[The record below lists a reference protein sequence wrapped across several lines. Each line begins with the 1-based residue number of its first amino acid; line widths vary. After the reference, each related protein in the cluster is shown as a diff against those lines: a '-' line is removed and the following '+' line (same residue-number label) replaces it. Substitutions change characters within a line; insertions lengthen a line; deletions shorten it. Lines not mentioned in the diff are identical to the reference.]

1 MNRKFILPAVLFS
14 TLCLTSIATAEN
26 VQHTQQ
32 LLSTKQCTQ
41 CDLSGAGLVM
51 ANLANA
57 QLSGANLV
65 RANLSRAQLTGADL
79 SGADLKGASLFGAN
93 LMGVN
98 LQGADLRGADLREA
112 YLVDV
117 DLTGAQLD
125 GANLQ
130 GAIGAPRTALAV
142 EDVYNWG
149 VAEAQR
155 NNHQK
160 AIAYFNQA
168 LVLDPEFAPA
178 YLARSIVRAD
188 TGDFSGAQGDAE
200 YAKQLFAIQNN
211 TQAFEATEV
220 LIAQIEAAQNPE
232 EAEGGGGGFM
242 RFVGSMGVLLLRLM
256 L

>member
-1 MNRKFILPAVLFS
+1 MNRKFLLPIAFLSALSVAS
-14 TLCLTSIATAEN
+14 VATAEN
-26 VQHTQQ
+26 VQHIQQ
-32 LLSTKQCTQ
+32 LLSTQQCPQ

-112 YLVDV
+112 YLVDA

-125 GANLQ
+125 GANFQ
-130 GAIGAPRTALAV
+130 GAIGTPRTVLAV

-149 VAEAQR
+149 VAEAKR
-155 NNHQK
+155 NNHNK

-188 TGDFSGAQGDAE
+188 TGDFSGAHGDAE
-200 YAKQLFAIQNN
+200 YAKQLFARQNN
-211 TQAFEATEV
+211 IQAFEATEV
-220 LIAQIEAAQNPE
+220 LIAQIAAAQNPE
-232 EAEGGGGGFM
+232 AAQAGGGGFM